1 MLSLIMFFSQ
11 REVPENIAQC
21 IAVLGPN
28 ISLDALVMSL
38 VIGVGTLSGKLYKLI
53 LKSKPTSLFKGTGHL
68 W

>member
-11 REVPENIAQC
+11 REVPENIAQGM
-21 IAVLGPN
+21 AVLGPN

-38 VIGVGTLSGKLYKLI
+38 VIGVGTLSGKHVKLI